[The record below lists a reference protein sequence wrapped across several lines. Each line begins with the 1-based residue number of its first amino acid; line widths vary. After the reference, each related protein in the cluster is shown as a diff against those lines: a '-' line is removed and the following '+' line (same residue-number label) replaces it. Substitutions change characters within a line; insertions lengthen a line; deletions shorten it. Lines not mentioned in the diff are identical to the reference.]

1 MSTEVID
8 SPSSPE
14 NKNVAS
20 SKTVFGHPV
29 GLFVLF
35 FTEMWERFSYY
46 GMRAL
51 LVLYLIEEVNSE
63 NPGLGWSD
71 QDAGNLYGW
80 YTMLVYITP
89 ILGGIIADKLL
100 GFRKAITTGAIL
112 MSLGHFALAFE
123 PMPAFYMGLALLIIG
138 NGFFKP
144 NISSIVG
151 QLYADGSEKKD
162 SGYTIFYQGINVGA
176 FLGSILCGYLAET
189 MGWHYGFGL
198 AGIFM
203 VIGMIQFQLS
213 QKMFGSI
220 GLPPKAQDGEVFAN
234 LEDNQD
240 LVDSIEETKA
250 KGLTKVESQ
259 RLIVVG
265 VLAFF
270 SIFFWA
276 AFEQAG
282 SSMNI
287 FAREYTDRSLTGD
300 GTTFKV
306 ISSIISLL
314 PVGILL
320 WLFLGTARKLGRDYA
335 PAMGFMGLSV
345 VILTA
350 ITGYMIYDQFSESGG
365 EVPATWF
372 QSLNA
377 LFIFTLAPI
386 FSFVWQRLAKT
397 KVNPNGPQKF
407 AIGLVLLGLGFIPM
421 VQGAAGIMGGDAP
434 VEKVSMIF
442 LVLAYL
448 LHTMGEL
455 SLSPVGLSYVSKLS
469 PVRLVG
475 IMFGIWFFASAMGNK
490 LAGSFSGYMKKI
502 AEESTM
508 ADFFEILVYIPIGA
522 GLLLFALSFPL
533 NKLMHGVK

>member
-1 MSTEVID
+1 MQND
-8 SPSSPE
+8 
-14 NKNVAS
+14 AS
-20 SKTVFGHPV
+20 EKTLFGHPV
-29 GLFVLF
+29 GLFILF

-51 LVLYLIEEVNSE
+51 LVLYLIEEITSD
-63 NPGLGWSD
+63 NPGLGWSSE
-71 QDAGNLYGW
+71 DAGGLYGW
-80 YTMLVYITP
+80 YTMFVYITP
-89 ILGGIIADKLL
+89 IIGGILADKYF
-100 GFRKAITTGAIL
+100 GYRKAITIGAIL

-123 PMPAFYMGLALLIIG
+123 PMPAFYLGLILLIVG

-151 QLYADGSEKKD
+151 QLYPDGSDKKD

-198 AGIFM
+198 AGVFM
-203 VIGMIQFQLS
+203 VIGMIQFQLA
-213 QKMFGSI
+213 QKMFGKI
-220 GLPPKAQDGEVFAN
+220 GLSPKGQD
-234 LEDNQD
+234 QTPD
-240 LVDSIEETKA
+240 LSNDELLDDEIEMESSTIEGTVK
-250 KGLTKVESQ
+250 TPNSKVETQ

-265 VLAFF
+265 ILAFF

-287 FAREYTDRSLTGD
+287 FASEYTDRSLEGN
-300 GTTFKV
+300 GAYWFKI

-314 PVGILL
+314 PIAILT
-320 WLFLGTARKLGRDYA
+320 WLFVGTATKLGKKYIG
-335 PAMGFMGLSV
+335 AMSFMGLSV
-345 VILTA
+345 LILTA
-350 ITGYMIYDQFSESGG
+350 ITGYMIYDQFKSDNA

-377 LFIFTLAPI
+377 LFIFTLAPL
-386 FSFVWQRLAKT
+386 FSFVWQTLAKT
-397 KVNPNGPQKF
+397 KFNPNGPQKF
-407 AIGLVLLGLGFIPM
+407 AVGLVLLGIGFIPL
-421 VQGAAGIMGGDAP
+421 VYGAAGFVGQGTN

-469 PVRLVG
+469 PKRLVG

-490 LAGSFSGYMKKI
+490 LAGSFSPYMEKI
-502 AEESTM
+502 AEETSM
-508 ADFFEILVYIPIGA
+508 SDFFKILVYIPIGA
-522 GLLLFALSFPL
+522 GIVLFILSFPIK
-533 NKLMHGVK
+533 KLMHGIK

>member
-1 MSTEVID
+1 MESNDAI
-8 SPSSPE
+8 
-14 NKNVAS
+14 NNQ
-20 SKTVFGHPV
+20 VFGHPV

-51 LVLYLIEEVNSE
+51 LVLYLVEEINSS
-63 NPGLGWSD
+63 NPGLGWS
-71 QDAGNLYGW
+71 AGEAGSLYGW

-89 ILGGIIADKLL
+89 ILGGIIADKVM
-100 GFRKAITTGAIL
+100 GYRKAITTGAIL
-112 MSLGHFALAFE
+112 MSLGHFALAFD
-123 PMPAFYMGLALLIIG
+123 PMPAFYLGLGLLIVG

-151 QLYADGSEKKD
+151 QLYPDGSTKKD

-176 FLGSILCGYLAET
+176 FLGSILCGYLAEN

-198 AGIFM
+198 AGVFM
-203 VIGMIQFQLS
+203 VIGMIQFYLIQN
-213 QKMFGSI
+213 MFGNI
-220 GLPPKAQDGEVFAN
+220 GLPPKKGN
-234 LEDNQD
+234 LPDNTD
-240 LVDSIEETKA
+240 LIDSIEEVK
-250 KGLTKVESQ
+250 KKPLTKIESH

-282 SSMNI
+282 SSLNI
-287 FAREYTDRSLTGD
+287 FASDYTDRSLAGD
-300 GTTFKV
+300 GMWFKV
-306 ISSIISLL
+306 LSSIISLL
-314 PVGILL
+314 PLAILI
-320 WLFLGTARKLGRDYA
+320 WLFYGIAKQLGKKYA
-335 PAMGFMGLSV
+335 AAMSFMGLSI
-345 VILTA
+345 VILGG
-350 ITGYMIYDQFSESGG
+350 IMGYMIYDQFKAENL

-377 LFIFTLAPI
+377 LFIFTLAPL
-386 FSFVWQRLAKT
+386 FSFIWASLAKT
-397 KVNPNGPQKF
+397 KFNPNGPQKF
-407 AIGLVLLGLGFIPM
+407 AIGLILLGLGFVPL
-421 VQGAAGIMGGDAP
+421 VHGAAGFVGGDMGD
-434 VEKVSMIF
+434 VQKVSMIF

-469 PVRLVG
+469 PKRLVG

-490 LAGSFSGYMKKI
+490 IAGFASGYMEEI
-502 AEESTM
+502 AKTSSM
-508 ADFFEILVYIPIGA
+508 SDFFEILVIIPIVA
-522 GLLLFALSFPL
+522 GIVLYAISFPL
-533 NKLMHGVK
+533 KKLMHGVE